1 MKPDSSRVPAWVDVK
16 LREAAIPQRRE
27 YASRYFPTAMEI
39 LGVPAPEIRNV
50 VRRLHR
56 ELKEEDPRRLVEV
69 ALSLKEMGI
78 HECRQVAY
86 ELLDRRKDARGLLGV
101 QKVRALGRGN
111 DNWASVD
118 GFSVLV
124 SGPAWRNEQIPDR
137 EVRKWAQSR
146 DRWWRRT
153 ALVSTVP
160 LNLRSRGGS
169 GDVARTLGVCTAL
182 AGDTEP
188 MVAKALSWALRALVA
203 VDRKAVEQYLE
214 VHDAALPSLVR
225 REVRTK
231 LETGRKTRRPR
242 DPLSGNR
249 VGGTQPTDKGE
260 IP

>member
-1 MKPDSSRVPAWVDVK
+1 MTPDPLCVPTWIEKA
-16 LREAAIPQRRE
+16 LRDAAIPRRRE
-27 YASRYFPTAMEI
+27 FASRYFPTAMEI
-39 LGVPAPEIRNV
+39 LGVPAPEIRMV
-50 VRRLHR
+50 VRRLHQ
-56 ELKEEDPRRLVEV
+56 ELRKEDPRRLVEV

-78 HECRQVAY
+78 HECRQAAY
-86 ELLDRRKDARGLLGV
+86 ELLDRRRDARSLLGV

-124 SGPAWRNEQIPDR
+124 SGPAWREGQIPDC
-137 EVRKWAQSR
+137 EVMRWAGSR

-160 LNLRSRGGS
+160 LNMRSRGGS
-169 GDVARTLGVCTAL
+169 GDVSRTLEVCSTL
-182 AGDTEP
+182 VDDGDP

-203 VDRKAVEQYLE
+203 VDRGAVERYLE
-214 VHDAALPSLVR
+214 SHDAALPSLVR

-242 DPLSGNR
+242 DPHSRRGK
-249 VGGTQPTDKGE
+249 GGPQPSHKGE
-260 IP
+260 NP